1 MKLFTIERTTVPA
14 LLLGMVLSGSSL
26 AAGEREY
33 LAMIAHEIDA
43 LEPLIENAEAHADRS
58 ARIRFRYDWLRR
70 DLKRIREGLMEH
82 ATADQAAPRQY
93 PPLRGDYRR

>member
-1 MKLFTIERTTVPA
+1 MRKIAIPILLATLIPAGSASAETERD
-14 LLLGMVLSGSSL
+14 
-26 AAGEREY
+26 Y
-33 LAMIAHEIDA
+33 LARIAHEIDA
-43 LEPLIENAEAHADRS
+43 LAPLIDKAEARADKA

-70 DLKRIREGLMEH
+70 DLQRIREGVIEH